1 MRYTE
6 FRVSK
11 LNIWFLVHLCLN
23 ILAVIVIILAFIII
37 LAEHNWKWVALESG
51 IFNYFTT
58 LLK

>member
-37 LAEHNWKWVALESG
+37 LAEHNWKWLAIESG
-51 IFNYFTT
+51 MIIALFC
-58 LLK
+58 

>member
-6 FRVSK
+6 FSVSK

-23 ILAVIVIILAFIII
+23 IFAVIVIIVAFIII

-51 IFNYFTT
+51 MNLFLSMF
-58 LLK
+58 